1 MDVVEAVTT
10 PLFWAAARRNCG
22 GQQAPIIPH
31 PLRNHG
37 AFRPK
42 SLAFLNLDFGG
53 VGRRVSLPGMEM
65 SNRSARFVSA
75 VIASILA
82 GANFTAIA
90 ENAPKVTD
98 NKAADTK
105 PADSKAVADKA
116 ADACLSG
123 PKGSLPAGGHWYY
136 HVDRAT
142 KRTCWYIGEEKG
154 KTAKAAPPAQDPSSS
169 ANASDSAPPPQPS
182 ASLRKSVADARAEL
196 TSPQTNVAQDASAGI
211 GQQTT
216 RAANVDN
223 SPRASAANA
232 DTQSSMVSSR
242 WPEASSVPP
251 SGSFQL
257 AAANASASA
266 QADTQP
272 APPPAVTPAAPA
284 ATGSALDRQSYSTQ
298 MLLLVMASALALAG
312 LVSAVI
318 VRLNRTRKPA
328 GEFRS
333 EWPAPWDSIH
343 SDLAPQPMFRLQEAP
358 AAPAEAPTR
367 REHSTRREHPLQ
379 RENPMR
385 RATASRDP
393 RAPDDPDRRIA
404 EMLQRLAR
412 SAAT

>member
-1 MDVVEAVTT
+1 
-10 PLFWAAARRNCG
+10 
-22 GQQAPIIPH
+22 
-31 PLRNHG
+31 
-37 AFRPK
+37 
-42 SLAFLNLDFGG
+42 
-53 VGRRVSLPGMEM
+53 M

-75 VIASILA
+75 IIASILT
-82 GANFTAIA
+82 GANFTAVA
-90 ENAPKVTD
+90 ENAPADT
-98 NKAADTK
+98 KAADSK
-105 PADSKAVADKA
+105 PADTKAVADN
-116 ADACLSG
+116 CLSG
-123 PKGSLPAGGHWYY
+123 PKGGLPAGGHWYY
-136 HVDRAT
+136 RVDRAT
-142 KRTCWYIGEEKG
+142 KRNCWYIGEEKG
-154 KTAKAAPPAQDPSSS
+154 KTAKAAPVAQDPSSATS
-169 ANASDSAPPPQPS
+169 TADSAPPPQPQPS
-182 ASLRKSVADARAEL
+182 ANLRKSVADARAEL
-196 TSPQTNVAQDASAGI
+196 TSQQTNVAQDTTAGV

-223 SPRASAANA
+223 RPPAANP
-232 DTQSSMVSSR
+232 DPQSSTISSR
-242 WPEASSVPP
+242 WPEAASVPP

-257 AAANASASA
+257 AAANASASV

-272 APPPAVTPAAPA
+272 APQPAVMPAAPA

-328 GEFRS
+328 DELRS

-358 AAPAEAPTR
+358 TAPAEAPTR
-367 REHSTRREHPLQ
+367 REHSMRREPPARREHATHREHPL
-379 RENPMR
+379 R
-385 RATASRDP
+385 RAAASRDP

>member
-1 MDVVEAVTT
+1 
-10 PLFWAAARRNCG
+10 
-22 GQQAPIIPH
+22 
-31 PLRNHG
+31 
-37 AFRPK
+37 
-42 SLAFLNLDFGG
+42 
-53 VGRRVSLPGMEM
+53 M

-75 VIASILA
+75 IIASILA
-82 GANFTAIA
+82 GANFTAVA
-90 ENAPKVTD
+90 ENAPADT
-98 NKAADTK
+98 KAADSK
-105 PADSKAVADKA
+105 PADTKAVADT
-116 ADACLSG
+116 CLSG

-154 KTAKAAPPAQDPSSS
+154 KTAKAAPAAQDPSS
-169 ANASDSAPPPQPS
+169 AAKAAPTNAADSAPPPQPS

-196 TSPQTNVAQDASAGI
+196 TAPQTNVAQDASAGV
-211 GQQTT
+211 GQQAT

-223 SPRASAANA
+223 SPRAAAANP
-232 DTQSSMVSSR
+232 DTQSSTISSR

-266 QADTQP
+266 QPDTQP
-272 APPPAVTPAAPA
+272 APPPNVVPAAPA

-298 MLLLVMASALALAG
+298 MLLLVMASALTLAG

-328 GEFRS
+328 DELRS

-343 SDLAPQPMFRLQEAP
+343 TDLAPQPMFRLEEP
-358 AAPAEAPTR
+358 PTAPAEAPTR
-367 REHSTRREHPLQ
+367 REHSTRRELSTHREYPL
-379 RENPMR
+379 R
-385 RATASRDP
+385 RAAASRDP

>member
-1 MDVVEAVTT
+1 
-10 PLFWAAARRNCG
+10 
-22 GQQAPIIPH
+22 
-31 PLRNHG
+31 
-37 AFRPK
+37 
-42 SLAFLNLDFGG
+42 
-53 VGRRVSLPGMEM
+53 M

-75 VIASILA
+75 IIASILA
-82 GANFTAIA
+82 GANFTFTAVA
-90 ENAPKVTD
+90 ENAPPAAD
-98 NKAADTK
+98 NKAAVDMT
-105 PADSKAVADKA
+105 ADN
-116 ADACLSG
+116 CLSG
-123 PKGSLPAGGHWYY
+123 PKGSLPTGGHWYY
-136 HVDRAT
+136 RVDRAS
-142 KRTCWYIGEEKG
+142 KRNCWYIGEEKG
-154 KTAKAAPPAQDPSSS
+154 KTAKAAPAPQDQSSPGNV
-169 ANASDSAPPPQPS
+169 ADSLPPQPTPPQPTT
-182 ASLRKSVADARAEL
+182 SLRKSVADARAEL

-272 APPPAVTPAAPA
+272 APQPNVMPAAPA

-358 AAPAEAPTR
+358 TAPTEAP
-367 REHSTRREHPLQ
+367 TRREHPLQ

>member
-1 MDVVEAVTT
+1 
-10 PLFWAAARRNCG
+10 
-22 GQQAPIIPH
+22 
-31 PLRNHG
+31 
-37 AFRPK
+37 
-42 SLAFLNLDFGG
+42 
-53 VGRRVSLPGMEM
+53 M

-82 GANFTAIA
+82 GANFTAVA
-90 ENAPKVTD
+90 QNASADSKTAGSKP
-98 NKAADTK
+98 ADTK
-105 PADSKAVADKA
+105 AGDTKTVADN
-116 ADACLSG
+116 CLSG

-142 KRTCWYIGEEKG
+142 KRNCWYIGDDKG
-154 KTAKAAPPAQDPSSS
+154 KTAKAAPAAQDPSS
-169 ANASDSAPPPQPS
+169 ATGTADPAPPPQS

-196 TSPQTNVAQDASAGI
+196 TSPQTNVAQDTTAGS
-211 GQQTT
+211 GQQAT

-223 SPRASAANA
+223 SPRAAAANA
-232 DTQSSMVSSR
+232 DTQPSSTVSSR

-272 APPPAVTPAAPA
+272 AQAPPPTVTPAAPA
-284 ATGSALDRQSYSTQ
+284 ASGSALDRQSYSTQ
-298 MLLLVMASALALAG
+298 MLLLVMISALALAG

-318 VRLNRTRKPA
+318 LRINRARKPA
-328 GEFRS
+328 DEFRS
-333 EWPAPWDSIH
+333 DWPAPWDSIH
-343 SDLAPQPMFRLQEAP
+343 SDLAPQPMFRLEEAP
-358 AAPAEAPTR
+358 TAPAEEAPTR
-367 REHSTRREHPLQ
+367 REHLTRREHSMLREHPTRREHPV
-379 RENPMR
+379 R
-385 RATASRDP
+385 RAAASHDP

>member
-1 MDVVEAVTT
+1 
-10 PLFWAAARRNCG
+10 
-22 GQQAPIIPH
+22 
-31 PLRNHG
+31 
-37 AFRPK
+37 
-42 SLAFLNLDFGG
+42 
-53 VGRRVSLPGMEM
+53 M

-116 ADACLSG
+116 ADTKGAADNCLSG

-169 ANASDSAPPPQPS
+169 TNAADSAPPPQPS
-182 ASLRKSVADARAEL
+182 ANLRKSVADARAEL
-196 TSPQTNVAQDASAGI
+196 TSPQTSVAQDAPAGI
-211 GQQTT
+211 GQQTI
-216 RAANVDN
+216 RAANIDN
-223 SPRASAANA
+223 SPRAAATNA
-232 DTQSSMVSSR
+232 DTQSSTVSSR

-328 GEFRS
+328 GDFRS

-343 SDLAPQPMFRLQEAP
+343 SDLAPQPIFRLQEAP
-358 AAPAEAPTR
+358 TAPAEAPTPMG
-367 REHSTRREHPLQ
+367 REHPL
-379 RENPMR
+379 R
-385 RATASRDP
+385 RAAVSRDP